1 MQNYQM
7 LHSEACERNKAPI
20 LECLKSTLSEKE
32 VHFLELGFGTGQHA
46 YAFSEA
52 FPEKTFTIADR
63 ESYHGPFMAR
73 VEALGKRENIQGP
86 YSFEAFSNDVKTNL
100 PHQKFD
106 AIYCAN
112 VFHIMS
118 WDEAKATLKKMKE
131 LLSQEGVLLFYG
143 PFKFEG
149 QFTSPSNHQFDLH
162 LKAQNPQMGIRN
174 FEEIVD
180 ILAID
185 GIQFLE
191 RNDLPA
197 NNHLLIFRNSKKTI

>member
-73 VEALGKRENIQGP
+73 VEALGKRENIQG
-86 YSFEAFSNDVKTNL
+86 
-100 PHQKFD
+100 
-106 AIYCAN
+106 I
-112 VFHIMS
+112 
-118 WDEAKATLKKMKE
+118 
-131 LLSQEGVLLFYG
+131 LLFLDSRILNIRS
-143 PFKFEG
+143 KF
-149 QFTSPSNHQFDLH
+149 F
-162 LKAQNPQMGIRN
+162 
-174 FEEIVD
+174 
-180 ILAID
+180 
-185 GIQFLE
+185 FLI
-191 RNDLPA
+191 
-197 NNHLLIFRNSKKTI
+197 LLINMMI